1 MNQLHGRIDIRFAVK
16 GTKGKGMMRFRSV
29 RRTRMGYVSLALCEY
44 ACRSASMSFNGCR
57 CSNIMN
63 ILQFQTKEWSLET
76 EDGRI
81 LQLLDEE
88 RADPFRNT
96 ALQAEKKPEE

>member
-1 MNQLHGRIDIRFAVK
+1 
-16 GTKGKGMMRFRSV
+16 
-29 RRTRMGYVSLALCEY
+29 
-44 ACRSASMSFNGCR
+44 
-57 CSNIMN
+57 MN